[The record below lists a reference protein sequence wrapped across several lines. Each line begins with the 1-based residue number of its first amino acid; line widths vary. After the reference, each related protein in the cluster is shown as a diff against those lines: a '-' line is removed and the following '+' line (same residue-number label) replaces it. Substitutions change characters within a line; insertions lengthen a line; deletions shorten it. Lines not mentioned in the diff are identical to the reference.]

1 MNKPRE
7 TTQRQDAAFA
17 EEAAKLAD
25 VVRHI
30 EEQRLKLE
38 GQMPATADH
47 QEAAD
52 AIQVILQANADS
64 FYSAL
69 DQPYFGR
76 LDYFHRRA
84 EQGDAPTEAPADDPP
99 EPLRTIYLGI
109 VFIRGKDVFSWTSP
123 VGRLW
128 YTQSMD
134 DGYTAPRGYIATRV
148 DLKRYIRIR
157 NQNLEGVSDIFRR
170 LPPAPSPEQLPAPSS
185 EQAPDDFEG
194 REELLREAVSGVGS
208 GDGHLQVII
217 ETIEPEQ
224 YENIANVSDR
234 VLIVQGA
241 AGSGKSEIG
250 LHRIAFLLSPFNDL
264 PEAERPTPETTLFV
278 GPSQAFLDYA
288 ADILPT
294 LGLQEG
300 VQRVRFSEWLLGCL
314 SARTPARARIWSNLL
329 DRGELTRYDEAAETF
344 KGSLAM
350 ADVLEK
356 YVAATARETRNRCLG
371 LSTEIRGPETTY
383 ETTAAEIRSALN
395 VVLQQAERGRGLN
408 ERRAQFIERVA
419 SSLQASEQGRPRRN
433 SQELPLEALRRD
445 QEWRASIRDVVA
457 RWCDGAWPHINFRD
471 AYFALLADGERMS
484 RLAGRDLPEGVGEEL
499 ARTAAGGPDSGVDD
513 ADLGALAY
521 LDHLLNNTISPTYRH
536 IVVDEAQD
544 ISPIEFKL
552 LSASSLNNWF
562 TVLGDTAQRLTPYR
576 GVRGWRDVE
585 RVFGRAEI
593 EVQRAR
599 RSYRSSRQITL
610 FNNRILRTFDANIP
624 APIPFERE
632 GHRVEY
638 SRYRNRAEMYQG
650 IIDDIDRI
658 RSLENM
664 SDAVVA
670 ILVRDQANLNQF
682 RRFCEE
688 RGLGEIVLVG
698 QEQHTR
704 SRTVVG
710 RIPDVK
716 GLEYDAVIVMGVN
729 DAFSDTLFNKK
740 LLYMA
745 TTRAK
750 HYLGIHWNGRQS
762 PILASISERG
772 VRRYRR

>member
-1 MNKPRE
+1 MVGG
-7 TTQRQDAAFA
+7 DAFA
-17 EEAAKLAD
+17 VGAVSLREIPMVQASNERQYERAALEEETSKLAD
-25 VVRHI
+25 VVQYI
-30 EEQRLKLE
+30 QAERLRLD
-38 GQMPATADH
+38 GQMPATAAH

-52 AIQVILQANADS
+52 AIQEILQSNADS
-64 FYSAL
+64 LYSAL

-76 LDYFHRRA
+76 LDYFHK
-84 EQGDAPTEAPADDPP
+84 GKDDSDKADDADLPM
-99 EPLRTIYLGI
+99 RRIYLGI
-109 VFIRGKDVFSWTSP
+109 VHIFGKDVFSWTSP

-128 YTQSMD
+128 YTQSMN
-134 DGYTAPRGYIATRV
+134 DGYTAPRGYIATKV
-148 DLKRYIRIR
+148 NLKRYIRIR
-157 NQNLEGVSDIFRR
+157 NRELEGWNDIFRR
-170 LPPAPSPEQLPAPSS
+170 QLPAPSTARQ
-185 EQAPDDFEG
+185 EMLA
-194 REELLREAVSGVGS
+194 EAVSGVGS

-217 ETIEPEQ
+217 ETIEPDQ

-264 PEAERPTPETTLFV
+264 PVAERPTPETTLFV

-300 VQRVRFSEWLLGCL
+300 VQRVRFSEWLSGCL
-314 SARTPARARIWSNLL
+314 SARTPVRARIWSNLL

-350 ADVLEK
+350 ADVLDK
-356 YVAATARETRNRCLG
+356 HVAATTRETRRRCLQ
-371 LSTEIRGPETTY
+371 LSTEIHGRETTY
-383 ETTAAEIRSALN
+383 GTTADEIRSALIS
-395 VVLQQAERGRGLN
+395 VLQSAGRGEGLN
-408 ERRAQFIERVA
+408 QRRERFIELIAGSAQVLERERPRRDFRELTLEGYRRERERRAEV
-419 SSLQASEQGRPRRN
+419 
-433 SQELPLEALRRD
+433 RD
-445 QEWRASIRDVVA
+445 AVSK
-457 RWCDGAWPHINFRD
+457 WCDSAWPHLDFREE
-471 AYFALLADGERMS
+471 YFALLAHRERMS
-484 RLAGRDLPEGVGEEL
+484 RLAGQDLPEGVGAEL
-499 ARTAAGGPDSGVDD
+499 ARSATRRSDSGVDD
-513 ADLGALAY
+513 ADLGAVVY
-521 LDHLLNNTISPTYRH
+521 LDHLLNNTIEPKYRH

-552 LSASSLNNWF
+552 LAASSLNNWF

-585 RVFGRAEI
+585 RVFGRSEI

-610 FNNRILRTFDANIP
+610 FNNRILRTFDANIA

-638 SRYRNRAEMYQG
+638 SGYRNRAEMFQG
-650 IIDDIDRI
+650 IIDDVDRI
-658 RSLENM
+658 RSFDNM
-664 SDAVVA
+664 SDAVMA

-688 RGLGEIVLVG
+688 RGLGEIVLIG

-729 DAFSDTLFNKK
+729 EAFSDTLFNKK

-750 HYLGIHWNGRQS
+750 HYLAIHWYGRQS

>member
-1 MNKPRE
+1 MV
-7 TTQRQDAAFA
+7 QLSDDMQQQSAAFA
-17 EEAAKLAD
+17 DEAAKLAD
-25 VVRHI
+25 VVEHI
-30 EEQRLKLE
+30 DTESLRLREK
-38 GQMPATADH
+38 MPATADH

-52 AIQVILQANADS
+52 AIQVILQSNADS
-64 FYSAL
+64 LESARS
-69 DQPYFGR
+69 QPYFGR
-76 LDYFHRRA
+76 LDYFHRNKDDSEEIDEA
-84 EQGDAPTEAPADDPP
+84 ELPM
-99 EPLRTIYLGI
+99 RKVYLGI
-109 VFIRGKDVFSWTSP
+109 VHIFGKDVFSWASP

-134 DGYTAPRGYIATRV
+134 DGYTAPRGYIPTRV
-148 DLKRYIRIR
+148 NLKRYIRIR
-157 NQNLEGVSDIFRR
+157 SRELEGVTDIFRR
-170 LPPAPSPEQLPAPSS
+170 QLPASA
-185 EQAPDDFEG
+185 EA

-208 GDGHLQVII
+208 GDGHLQVIV
-217 ETIEPEQ
+217 ETIEPDQ

-264 PEAERPTPETTLFV
+264 PAAERPTPETTLFV

-300 VQRVRFSEWLLGCL
+300 VQRVRFSEWLSERL
-314 SARTPARARIWSNLL
+314 SVRTPIRARIWSNLL
-329 DRGELTRYDEAAETF
+329 GRGELTRFDEAAETF

-350 ADVLEK
+350 ADVIEK
-356 YVAATARETRNRCLG
+356 HVAETARDVRRGCLR
-371 LSTEIRGPETTY
+371 LPTEIRGPETTY
-383 ETTAAEIRSALN
+383 ETSAAQIRLALN
-395 VVLQQAERGRGLN
+395 AALRPRERGQGLN
-408 ERRAQFIERVA
+408 GRREQFIEGIA
-419 SSLQASEQGRPRRN
+419 GSLQVPERERPRRN
-433 SQELPLEALRRD
+433 TRELPLEALRR
-445 QEWRASIRDVVA
+445 ERERRVEVRDAVSE
-457 RWCDGAWPHINFRD
+457 WCDRAWLHIDFREE
-471 AYFALLADGERMS
+471 YFALLSDPERMS
-484 RLAGRDLPEGVGEEL
+484 RLAGQDLPEEVGTEL
-499 ARTAAGGPDSGVDD
+499 ARSAARRPDSGVDD
-513 ADLGALAY
+513 ADVGALAY
-521 LDHLLNNTISPTYRH
+521 LDHLLNNSIEPKYRH

-552 LSASSLNNWF
+552 LAASSLNNWF

-576 GVRGWRDVE
+576 GIRSWRDVE
-585 RVFGRAEI
+585 RVFGRTEI

-610 FNNRILRTFDANIP
+610 FNNRILRTFERNIP

-638 SRYRNRAEMYQG
+638 SRYRNSAAMYQG
-650 IIDDIDRI
+650 IVDDIDRI
-658 RSLENM
+658 RSLDELG
-664 SDAVVA
+664 DAVVA
-670 ILVRDQANLNQF
+670 ILVRDQGNLKRF
-682 RRFCEE
+682 SGFCEE
-688 RGLGEIVLVG
+688 RGVAEIVLVG

-704 SRTVVG
+704 SRTVLG

-750 HYLGIHWNGRQS
+750 HYLAIHWYGQQS
-762 PILASISERG
+762 PILASFSARG
-772 VRRYRR
+772 VNRVRR